1 MTEIKKP
8 LKTKLPAEVYYQEVN
23 IRNFKQVYNAKAKM
37 EAADYNM
44 YFNPS
49 YDFVYLVYFIF
60 NLNTFYY
67 IILRILTL
75 LYGAVSSAARRSTCF
90 FSLFSRLCFFRSY
103 SPFSFFFIYSLLF
116 KQIHCEYTKKDRIMK
131 SCIRPCLVNI

>member
-75 LYGAVSSAARRSTCF
+75 LYGAVSSAARRSTVSPVAMTHTHTYSHRPNTEEIF
-90 FSLFSRLCFFRSY
+90 FYF
-103 SPFSFFFIYSLLF
+103 
-116 KQIHCEYTKKDRIMK
+116 
-131 SCIRPCLVNI
+131 